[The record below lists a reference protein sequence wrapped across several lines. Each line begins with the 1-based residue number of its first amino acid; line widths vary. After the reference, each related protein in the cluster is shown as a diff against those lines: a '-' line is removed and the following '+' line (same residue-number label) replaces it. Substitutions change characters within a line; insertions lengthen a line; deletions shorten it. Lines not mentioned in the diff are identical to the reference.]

1 MNGLLNVCILD
12 ITWSNST
19 NPLVLSRNE
28 YIEIICV
35 NMDYVILLL
44 EYFERNALKRKTDS
58 IFWLKELKFLFKQ

>member
-44 EYFERNALKRKTDS
+44 EYFERNAFKRKTDS
-58 IFWLKELKFLFKQ
+58 IFGLKKLKFLFKQ